1 MTRLREIIQNPAQYL
16 LANAW
21 HAVWIAVLLAATPY
35 LTWMSVVVMALIS
48 LRKGAYEGGLVLGA
62 VIASHYLLARNP
74 SMVMLN
80 VVLTYMPCYIAACI
94 LRLTTSWRSVAGV
107 FFLQIIFAMI
117 ALQLWYPEYATS
129 LYLHTKMAFS
139 NLKMDGAVV
148 ELLNDNGGMNQ
159 LMFANY
165 MLGIQA
171 VGIVFSGLIA
181 LMFARSIQSRL
192 YYPGGFK
199 QELLHFR
206 GDKIALLFLTA
217 MLFAASRGNL
227 LAVNLLPAILF
238 YFLLAGLSLGYRA
251 MENQKAIFSLLLIF
265 TPLLLFPFVA
275 LPLYVVVGALD
286 GIFNLRQY
294 LPNRADKRI

>member
-1 MTRLREIIQNPAQYL
+1 
-16 LANAW
+16 
-21 HAVWIAVLLAATPY
+21 
-35 LTWMSVVVMALIS
+35 
-48 LRKGAYEGGLVLGA
+48 
-62 VIASHYLLARNP
+62 
-74 SMVMLN
+74 
-80 VVLTYMPCYIAACI
+80 
-94 LRLTTSWRSVAGV
+94 
-107 FFLQIIFAMI
+107 
-117 ALQLWYPEYATS
+117 
-129 LYLHTKMAFS
+129 
-139 NLKMDGAVV
+139 
-148 ELLNDNGGMNQ
+148 
-159 LMFANY
+159 
-165 MLGIQA
+165 
-171 VGIVFSGLIA
+171 
-181 LMFARSIQSRL
+181 RL

-206 GDKIALLFLTA
+206 GDKIALLFLMA